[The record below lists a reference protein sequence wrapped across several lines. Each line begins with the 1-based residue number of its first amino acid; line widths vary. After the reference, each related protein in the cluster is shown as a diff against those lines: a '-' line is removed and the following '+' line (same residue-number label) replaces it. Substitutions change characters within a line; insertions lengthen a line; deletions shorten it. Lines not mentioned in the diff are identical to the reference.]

1 MTAPDRCVARQSL
14 EGARGLPGKLCPMT
28 AVDLPE
34 VLTIEQRVYEYPWSE
49 GIFRDCLRAGQ
60 CCWTI
65 REVGVLVA
73 YGVMSV
79 AAGESHLL
87 NLCVDPD
94 YTRRGCG
101 RGLLDHLQG
110 LALRHRATVMF
121 LEVRPSNRE
130 ALALYR
136 DNGFAEVGLRRGYY
150 PAAKGRED
158 ALVMAR
164 ELGDLPDWPGWPGSR
179 MDGLVTK

>member
-1 MTAPDRCVARQSL
+1 MTLD
-14 EGARGLPGKLCPMT
+14 
-28 AVDLPE
+28 DLAE
-34 VLTIEQRVYEYPWSE
+34 VLAIENRVYEYPWTE

-60 CCWTI
+60 CCWII
-65 REVGVLVA
+65 RETGVLVA

-87 NLCVDPD
+87 NLCVEPGAV
-94 YTRRGCG
+94 RRGYG
-101 RGLLDHLQG
+101 RGLLEHLQG
-110 LALRHRATVMF
+110 LARRHHATVMF
-121 LEVRPSNRE
+121 LEVRPSNHG
-130 ALALYR
+130 ALALYQ

-164 ELGDLPDWPGWPGSR
+164 ELGEMLFS
-179 MDGLVTK
+179 